1 MKKLKN
7 LTGAKLIIFCAAVL
21 CVLWLGKNVAA
32 FGYESFLR
40 STGKMETVTYSAD
53 DFELIGIVKTE
64 KGEYVTTDGDPQ
76 LVMDIDMPV
85 ARISME
91 CTFTVDPGEMLVY
104 YSEADGRV
112 YSAGK
117 RYWFYAGSDN
127 KTLYTAQMPVKN
139 LKSVRLDPTTIAG
152 NTMTIENIT
161 FNGPKAI
168 GEFFKVEFRDI
179 FNLLVYSALLAA
191 VITLAKETFDGL
203 FTKRTRK

>member
-7 LTGAKLIIFCAAVL
+7 LNGIKLVAFCAVL
-21 CVLWLGKNVAA
+21 LCLLWLGKNAA
-32 FGYESFLR
+32 VFGYESYLR
-40 STGKMETVTYSAD
+40 SGGKMQTVTYSPD

-64 KGEYVTTDGDPQ
+64 NGEYKTTDGDPQ

-91 CTFTVDPGEMLVY
+91 CTFSVDPGEMLVY

-117 RYWFYAGSDN
+117 RYWFYAGEEN

-139 LKSVRLDPTTIAG
+139 LKSVRIDPTTVAA

-161 FNGPKAI
+161 FNAPKSI
-168 GEFFKVEFRDI
+168 GGFFKVEFKDI
-179 FNLLVYSALLAA
+179 FNLMVYSAVIAT
-191 VITLAKETFDGL
+191 VITLIKETFDGL
-203 FTKRTRK
+203 FAKRSKK